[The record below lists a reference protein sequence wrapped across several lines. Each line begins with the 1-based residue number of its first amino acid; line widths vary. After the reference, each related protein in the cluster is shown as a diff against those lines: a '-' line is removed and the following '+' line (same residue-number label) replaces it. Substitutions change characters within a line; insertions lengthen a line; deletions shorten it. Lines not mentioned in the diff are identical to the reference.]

1 MGSHPPPPP
10 SPKKEEERSRDN
22 TRVVFNSPTIK
33 SAEVGVFVMFFE
45 MESPVQVY
53 HVKKAVPDAG
63 LQRSDVMYIS
73 RRWVSTE
80 KKGDIIMG
88 L

>member
-1 MGSHPPPPP
+1 MFVGMGSP
-10 SPKKEEERSRDN
+10 
-22 TRVVFNSPTIK
+22 
-33 SAEVGVFVMFFE
+33 A
-45 MESPVQVY
+45 QVY